1 MGLLNSVGS
10 TVPVGLNKSASINIM
25 SESFGFVK
33 LGRSVYLRTIVMID
47 SFYDA
52 GNGLTG

>member
-10 TVPVGLNKSASINIM
+10 TVPVGLNKSA
-25 SESFGFVK
+25 SFGFVK